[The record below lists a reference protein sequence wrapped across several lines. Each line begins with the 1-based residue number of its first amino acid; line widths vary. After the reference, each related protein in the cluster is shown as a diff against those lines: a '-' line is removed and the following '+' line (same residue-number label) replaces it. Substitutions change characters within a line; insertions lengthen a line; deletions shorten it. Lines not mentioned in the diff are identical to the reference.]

1 MKRNKRVII
10 KVIVISILLITLNI
24 FFINKV
30 NATGS
35 KTTSTGKTFMD
46 LYLDVFHNKRDL
58 SEFTDEELAFL
69 ASEGNIDTSD
79 PNYLDFFD
87 PNVYSSTDTGEGIV
101 QKVQGEQNSREKS
114 GGTSVTSDES
124 KKRAEEIKKELLDN
138 YYSRKLEDMTDN
150 ELALE
155 ITRINNYLTLSG
167 TLATYMPDE
176 LKQYYTDI
184 QNEQSSRG
192 LKRDNS
198 LYEDANRTVQEAND
212 SSKKDVNIG
221 SSTMGKVDRDSSHTL
236 GEIIDEG
243 GKFISSAE
251 GEQIKQENLQKMSNT
266 IYNILLVLGIVIAVV
281 VGVVLGIKFIT
292 EGVEGQAEVKKALV
306 PYIIGCV
313 VVFGAFIIWKIVVDI
328 LQSM

>member
-1 MKRNKRVII
+1 MKRNKRIII
-10 KVIVISILLITLNI
+10 KVIFIQILLITLNI

-30 NATGS
+30 NATDL

-46 LYLDVFHNKRDL
+46 LYLDVLQNRRTL
-58 SEFTDEELAFL
+58 SDFTDEELDFL
-69 ASEGNIDTSD
+69 ANKNNIDTSD
-79 PNYLDFFD
+79 PAYLDFF
-87 PNVYSSTDTGEGIV
+87 NAETYSSQDTGEGIV

-114 GGTSVTSDES
+114 GGISVTSDEN
-124 KKRAEEIKKELLDN
+124 KKRAEEIKKQLLDN
-138 YYSRKLEDMTDN
+138 YYSGKLKDMTDN

-167 TLATYMPDE
+167 TLATYMPNE

-184 QNEQSSRG
+184 QNEQSSRK
-192 LKRDNS
+192 LERDNS
-198 LYEDANRTVQEAND
+198 LYDDANKTVQDAND
-212 SSKKDVNIG
+212 SSKKDVNIS
-221 SSTMGKVDRDSSHTL
+221 SSTIGKVDRDSTHTL

-243 GKFISSAE
+243 GKFISSAK

-281 VGVVLGIKFIT
+281 VGAVLGIKFVT
-292 EGVEGQAEVKKALV
+292 EGVEGKAEIQKALV